1 MVQKKQRNKSQ
12 RSLKI
17 IVYSEV
23 VVLHCTRET
32 SYRVCNPKIDICMF
46 KG

>member
-1 MVQKKQRNKSQ
+1 MVQKQQRNKSQ

-17 IVYSEV
+17 IVSSEV

-32 SYRVCNPKIDICMF
+32 GPGNVRCPTTQF
-46 KG
+46 

>member
-23 VVLHCTRET
+23 VVLHCTHET
-32 SYRVCNPKIDICMF
+32 GPGNVRCPTTEF
-46 KG
+46 

>member
-12 RSLKI
+12 RSLKK

-23 VVLHCTRET
+23 VALPCTRET
-32 SYRVCNPKIDICMF
+32 GPGRCPTTQF
-46 KG
+46 

>member
-17 IVYSEV
+17 IVFSEV

-32 SYRVCNPKIDICMF
+32 GAGNVRCPNTQF
-46 KG
+46 